1 MFLYTFTILITFYD
15 GFFGLLGLSSFLFSF
30 SFHHFL
36 VWFRVKALSSVNL
49 NLVSVDLQGSDASKQ

>member
-1 MFLYTFTILITFYD
+1 MYTFTILITFYD
-15 GFFGLLGLSSFLFSF
+15 CFFFGLLGLSSFLFNF